1 MVIDFCRL
9 ASETAGKI
17 EERSCGKTGNNPEDK
32 VRSIR
37 TEVMVTILALLAL
50 RPGDGSLIVASCEDF
65 SSARFVVGR
74 VTLVVPECIVRALG
88 FTP

>member
-1 MVIDFCRL
+1 
-9 ASETAGKI
+9 
-17 EERSCGKTGNNPEDK
+17 
-32 VRSIR
+32 
-37 TEVMVTILALLAL
+37 MVTILALLAL